1 MAPKTTIRSTKRK
14 SLFTEYRCG
23 ICSKRFSNK
32 SGLKIHTLTHSTDR
46 PFSCQQ
52 CPHTSKTKKYLSK
65 HVKKVHGPRT
75 EECSVCRK
83 KFHYKCILKRHML
96 IHTGEKPYKC
106 NVCKKSFNTRYSLKT
121 HQLIHSDSKPYKYSF
136 CDYSCRDSSTLRKHE
151 ARHMGIERRF
161 ECKVCHKCYKT
172 KRVLKLHISEVHLGV
187 KLNNTPCPDCGKEF
201 KSLER
206 RNTHIIVHDRVYSC
220 TCDIC
225 GLIISNKYMMDTHLT
240 THSDLK
246 PFLCSFG
253 NCEKRFKDKGTLK
266 KHTIIHYPDQ
276 HHPCP
281 TCGKLFAR
289 ISRLKKHSLQHKE
302 KTKCVFCD
310 HCGKG
315 FYNKNYLAS
324 HITRKHVLRE
334 RFVCD
339 LCDLITYNK
348 PSIVMHLKYG
358 HVNERDRK
366 CRICKK
372 VFKEHKYL
380 KQHYWVTHCIKYK
393 VMQRQTK
400 KPIQIKQEVVD
411 YKQVEIL
418 HEVKVERVD
427 DDEKSIQYT
436 KPDVCENVSA
446 AVISEDVSGGVP
458 RERVNLEQIDQLL
471 VEHVI
476 KPGAVEEVQK
486 DVQIDEKCRQE
497 AQKQIKQLLT
507 RARREKEARELE
519 RTRRMYN
526 RRIREASR
534 VKLDVTRIKYVK
546 MNGEDNERVTK
557 DEGSLNEAEGNDL
570 NDAERSAVIDDVDGA
585 VVDEI
590 DEDDTDKKRD
600 ENMKNN
606 KFKLNSHQC
615 YVCLKLY
622 GTREELL
629 EHCQEHFDVC
639 NSTILKKCPLCDYVT
654 KLNISRHIRNVHNI
668 KNRICTRINENK
680 NEKDGTGY
688 YYSIE
693 DRRNIIEI
701 IPSVKELNKRACIRL
716 DQRRKDNERRGIQ
729 KTRLVKKNG
738 EWIVEKQ
745 DINISDYILP
755 EIGNVMNV
763 ASNDYVSRLKVLGLI
778 AKNAGRSIMYPCDKC
793 EKICQTLSALK
804 LHYRKHEDNPKP
816 FKPKV
821 WKHKNGLSREPV
833 TNEPVPSENRYQKP
847 KPIVSKHR
855 CDPKLEEFYANNIKG
870 GDIEFWHFLKIFNK
884 MSKENVNDFKDLEK
898 RTDFGIHL
906 QGKAIKETSARPK
919 QTHRAFTRTI
929 MLTRKDYNQ
938 RKGVIAKMR
947 QNIRRYHEGKKI

>member
-1 MAPKTTIRSTKRK
+1 M
-14 SLFTEYRCG
+14 
-23 ICSKRFSNK
+23 N
-32 SGLKIHTLTHSTDR
+32 
-46 PFSCQQ
+46 
-52 CPHTSKTKKYLSK
+52 
-65 HVKKVHGPRT
+65 
-75 EECSVCRK
+75 
-83 KFHYKCILKRHML
+83 
-96 IHTGEKPYKC
+96 GE
-106 NVCKKSFNTRYSLKT
+106 
-121 HQLIHSDSKPYKYSF
+121 
-136 CDYSCRDSSTLRKHE
+136 
-151 ARHMGIERRF
+151 
-161 ECKVCHKCYKT
+161 
-172 KRVLKLHISEVHLGV
+172 
-187 KLNNTPCPDCGKEF
+187 
-201 KSLER
+201 
-206 RNTHIIVHDRVYSC
+206 
-220 TCDIC
+220 
-225 GLIISNKYMMDTHLT
+225 
-240 THSDLK
+240 
-246 PFLCSFG
+246 
-253 NCEKRFKDKGTLK
+253 
-266 KHTIIHYPDQ
+266 
-276 HHPCP
+276 
-281 TCGKLFAR
+281 
-289 ISRLKKHSLQHKE
+289 
-302 KTKCVFCD
+302 
-310 HCGKG
+310 
-315 FYNKNYLAS
+315 
-324 HITRKHVLRE
+324 
-334 RFVCD
+334 
-339 LCDLITYNK
+339 
-348 PSIVMHLKYG
+348 
-358 HVNERDRK
+358 VNERD
-366 CRICKK
+366 
-372 VFKEHKYL
+372 
-380 KQHYWVTHCIKYK
+380 
-393 VMQRQTK
+393 
-400 KPIQIKQEVVD
+400 
-411 YKQVEIL
+411 
-418 HEVKVERVD
+418 
-427 DDEKSIQYT
+427 
-436 KPDVCENVSA
+436 
-446 AVISEDVSGGVP
+446 
-458 RERVNLEQIDQLL
+458 
-471 VEHVI
+471 
-476 KPGAVEEVQK
+476 
-486 DVQIDEKCRQE
+486 
-497 AQKQIKQLLT
+497 
-507 RARREKEARELE
+507 
-519 RTRRMYN
+519 
-526 RRIREASR
+526 
-534 VKLDVTRIKYVK
+534 
-546 MNGEDNERVTK
+546 TK
-557 DEGSLNEAEGNDL
+557 DEGSRNEAEVNDL
-570 NDAERSAVIDDVDGA
+570 NDAETPAVIDDVDGA

-716 DQRRKDNERRGIQ
+716 DKRRKDNERRGIQ

-745 DINISDYILP
+745 DINVSDYILP

-778 AKNAGRSIMYPCDKC
+778 AKNEGRSIMYPCDKC

-821 WKHKNGLSREPV
+821 WKHKTGLSREPV

-906 QGKAIKETSARPK
+906 QEKAIKETSARRE

-947 QNIRRYHEGKKI
+947 QNIRRCHEGKKI